1 MPYRRMSSF
10 LTAAATTA
18 TAATTA
24 VSRLSTATSATTAA
38 SRRSAT
44 ASAASAA
51 VSVVS
56 AAAVLALAAPAAVAA
71 PIPLPHVRSGD
82 GVIGA
87 GHHAPTPKPLPVG
100 RPLPVG
106 HHSAAGHHSTT
117 GHHSAAGHHS
127 TTGHHSAAGHH
138 STAGQP
144 APENHHAPV
153 NHAPA
158 DHRAPDGHRSPT
170 DHRPPTGQDPD
181 APYPGVVD
189 HLTVTV
195 HGTGSAGA
203 DGTFELYCHPARGNH
218 PHAKEA
224 CKKLDGMTRWGRDP
238 FAPVPQGANC
248 TMIYGGPATAHI
260 TGTWAGR
267 PVNADFRRTNG
278 CEISRWSSFEPLLP
292 STGS

>member
-18 TAATTA
+18 TTATTA

-127 TTGHHSAAGHH
+127 T
-138 STAGQP
+138 AGQP
-144 APENHHAPV
+144 APENH
-153 NHAPA
+153 HAPA